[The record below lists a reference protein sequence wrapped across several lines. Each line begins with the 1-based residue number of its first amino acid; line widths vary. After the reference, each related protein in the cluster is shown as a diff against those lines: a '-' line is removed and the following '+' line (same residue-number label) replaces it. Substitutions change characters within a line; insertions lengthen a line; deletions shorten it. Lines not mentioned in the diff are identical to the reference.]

1 MPLRQPTAPERGF
14 CPVTKHACRRL
25 PPARPGSSAY
35 ITQDGDGKHMDGQD
49 AAKNSAGVQASA
61 APPHPA
67 RRAPQTVRTGQG
79 WGSCRFSPPPPH
91 RSRGEPAGVSDPPHG
106 VHGVIRGRKGRNMS
120 CERSM
125 HSPHTPA
132 AGRLGPGVSV
142 PSKHLP
148 AGPRSS
154 RAAFLRKTRALSL
167 ELNPRLSPRL
177 RHPPGLTDTP
187 RGQTAGE
194 TSTCRTLCTCTTR
207 RLLKGNKTD
216 SLCPAASSGALE
228 TLSGPVLVPALR
240 GAHSSD
246 PASPSWAE
254 ASAQGPGAT
263 PYFQNRHP
271 VTLGASPSEPPHL
284 TQPVLKFN

>member
-1 MPLRQPTAPERGF
+1 MGNTW
-14 CPVTKHACRRL
+14 
-25 PPARPGSSAY
+25 
-35 ITQDGDGKHMDGQD
+35 
-49 AAKNSAGVQASA
+49 
-61 APPHPA
+61 
-67 RRAPQTVRTGQG
+67 TVRTLRKTAPA
-79 WGSCRFSPPPPH
+79 SRPPPH
-91 RSRGEPAGVSDPPHG
+91 LLTRPGGLRRRCGQAGLGLLQLLTAARGASGGEWSTPRRP
-106 VHGVIRGRKGRNMS
+106 RGHQGKGRNMS
-120 CERSM
+120 CERSR

-154 RAAFLRKTRALSL
+154 SAAFLRKTRALSL

-187 RGQTAGE
+187 CGQTAGE

-228 TLSGPVLVPALR
+228 TLSDPVLVPALR
-240 GAHSSD
+240 GAHSSG

-284 TQPVLKFN
+284 TQPILKFN